1 MSLGPESRFLW
12 LASKSMNG
20 SGGNLFACCEGL
32 KTLTTDPSPQGRHH
46 GFARRSTQPDP
57 DPVTTQEWRDSIRA
71 VAEQWGEEEARRLL
85 HATVDA
91 AKDAGVDIE
100 VVETP
105 YLNTIHP
112 DDQGTYPGDLAME
125 ERLHGI
131 IRWNAMMMV
140 TRANKYFEGIGGH
153 ISTYASASHA
163 WEMGFNH
170 FFRGKDDGSSGDHL
184 YWQGHASP
192 GIYARAW
199 LKAG

>member
-1 MSLGPESRFLW
+1 M
-12 LASKSMNG
+12 
-20 SGGNLFACCEGL
+20 
-32 KTLTTDPSPQGRHH
+32 

-140 TRANKYFEGIGGH
+140 TGQT
-153 ISTYASASHA
+153 STSTALAATSPPMLPPPTLGRSASTT
-163 WEMGFNH
+163 
-170 FFRGKDDGSSGDHL
+170 SSEARTTVRPATTCTGRVTPPR
-184 YWQGHASP
+184 ASTP
-192 GIYARAW
+192 VLG
-199 LKAG
+199 LKAD

>member
-1 MSLGPESRFLW
+1 M
-12 LASKSMNG
+12 
-20 SGGNLFACCEGL
+20 
-32 KTLTTDPSPQGRHH
+32 

-112 DDQGTYPGDLAME
+112 DDQGTYP
-125 ERLHGI
+125 
-131 IRWNAMMMV
+131 W
-140 TRANKYFEGIGGH
+140 
-153 ISTYASASHA
+153 
-163 WEMGFNH
+163 
-170 FFRGKDDGSSGDHL
+170 SSG
-184 YWQGHASP
+184 
-192 GIYARAW
+192 
-199 LKAG
+199 

>member
-1 MSLGPESRFLW
+1 M
-12 LASKSMNG
+12 
-20 SGGNLFACCEGL
+20 
-32 KTLTTDPSPQGRHH
+32 

-57 DPVTTQEWRDSIRA
+57 DPVTTQEWRDSIHA
-71 VAEQWGEEEARRLL
+71 VAERWGEGEARRLL
-85 HATVDA
+85 HATVEA

-112 DDQGTYPGDLAME
+112 EDQGAYPGDLAME

-140 TRANKYFEGIGGH
+140 TRANKYFDGIGGH

-163 WEMGFNH
+163 WEIGFNH
-170 FFRGKDDGSSGDHL
+170 FFRGKDDGLSGDHL

-199 LKAG
+199 LEGRLTHEHI

>member
-1 MSLGPESRFLW
+1 M
-12 LASKSMNG
+12 
-20 SGGNLFACCEGL
+20 
-32 KTLTTDPSPQGRHH
+32 

-57 DPVTTQEWRDSIRA
+57 DPVTTQEWRDSIQA
-71 VAEQWGEEEARRLL
+71 VAQQWGEGEARRLL
-85 HATVDA
+85 HATVES

-112 DDQGTYPGDLAME
+112 DDQGAYPGDLAME
-125 ERLHGI
+125 DRLHGI

-170 FFRGKDDGSSGDHL
+170 FFGAKTAKVLATICTGRATPHPASTPVRGWKG
-184 YWQGHASP
+184 ASP
-192 GIYARAW
+192 TNTLKNSVKKSAERAFPVI
-199 LKAG
+199 LILV